1 MIVGGSTLVESYPL
15 PPLTIV
21 RVTTPPS
28 NIDVVI
34 IPPDPLPALPIVT
47 FGGVLYPVPAS
58 VTVACDIAPLESTCK
73 VPVAVCLVVRERF
86 NVVILLNCL
95 STSSISSIPVSN
107 LSAPCSYISAV
118 S

>member
-1 MIVGGSTLVESYPL
+1 MVTSYPL

-34 IPPDPLPALPIVT
+34 IPPLPLGSLTVT

-58 VTVACDIAPLESTCK
+58 VTVACDIAPVEST
-73 VPVAVCLVVRERF
+73 
-86 NVVILLNCL
+86 
-95 STSSISSIPVSN
+95 
-107 LSAPCSYISAV
+107 
-118 S
+118 